1 MTTVKLSERLKQLVD
16 WIPQGAILA
25 DIGSDHAYLPTYA
38 IKEGKIH
45 KAIAGEVN
53 QGPFESA
60 VATVHSMGLAKQ
72 IQVRKG
78 DGLDVLSI
86 GEVNTIVIAGMGG
99 ALIRSILDKGE
110 AKLASD
116 TLLILQP
123 NNGEETLR
131 HWLQRHNWPIQK
143 EAILQEDG
151 HLYEA
156 MVAKKRNGP
165 SKDMT
170 PDDLLF
176 GPFLRREK
184 NELFVKKWSRE
195 LAKWQGIIK
204 SVHDQAGES
213 EEKQTRLE
221 EIKQHIKRIEEAI
234 E

>member
-1 MTTVKLSERLKQLVD
+1 MTAIKLSERLKLLVD

-38 IKEGKIH
+38 IKEGKIYQ
-45 KAIAGEVN
+45 AIAGEVN

-60 VATVHSMGLAKQ
+60 LANVKAMGCSGQ
-72 IQVRKG
+72 VQVRKG
-78 DGLDVLSI
+78 DGLEVLTK

-99 ALIRSILDKGE
+99 SLIRSILDKGE
-110 AKLASD
+110 TKLSSE
-116 TLLILQP
+116 TVLILQP

-131 HWLQRHNWPIQK
+131 DWLNQHGWVIQK
-143 EAILQEDG
+143 EAILEEDG

-156 MVAKKRNGP
+156 MVARKKDGH
-165 SKDMT
+165 SGSLM

-184 NELFVKKWSRE
+184 NAFFIKKWQRE
-195 LAKWQGIIK
+195 LAKWQGILK

-234 E
+234 G